1 MERLMKI
8 RNMLY
13 LAPLTIVLS
22 CASSTPGTTGSPTA
36 ADSLTVSTQRGLPQE
51 GPPILLSM
59 QPPVY
64 PEMAREA
71 GIEGT
76 VIVRVLVGTNGLVKD
91 MMVLQSVL
99 GLDEA
104 AVDAAWTARFKP
116 AQENGQLAEVWMVL
130 PIEFE
135 LP

>member
-1 MERLMKI
+1 MKNK
-8 RNMLY
+8 NMLY
-13 LAPLTIVLS
+13 LAPLAIVLS
-22 CASSTPGTTGSPTA
+22 CASSPGTTGSSTA
-36 ADSLTVSTQRGLPQE
+36 ADSLTVSSGQGLPQE
-51 GPPILLSM
+51 GPPVLLSM

-76 VIVRVLVGTNGLVKD
+76 VILRVLVGVNGLVKD
-91 MMVLQSVL
+91 MMVLQSVR

-104 AVDAAWTARFKP
+104 AANAGWTARFKP
-116 AQENGQLAEVWMVL
+116 GQENGQPAEVWMVL